1 MKRSQINA
9 LMHEAEALF
18 ADHQILLPPWATW
31 SPADWQ
37 DNPETARWCYDHQM
51 GWDITD
57 YGGGDFASRGLTLFC
72 IRNGRQGVAG
82 EAPYAE
88 KIMVVRE
95 GQETPL
101 HLHRVKMEDII
112 VRGGGNLVLELYN
125 TDEAGARLDTP
136 VSVRTDGMPRSVEAG
151 APLVLHPGQSIRITR
166 GLYHR
171 FYGEHGTGTA
181 LVGEVSQVN
190 DDLADNHYFDAND
203 RFSDIEEDEPPLY
216 PLWTELSA

>member
-1 MKRSQINA
+1 MQRSQINA
-9 LMHEAEALF
+9 LMREAEALF
-18 ADHQILLPPWATW
+18 AAHRILLPPWATW

-37 DNPETARWCYDHQM
+37 ANPETARWCYDHQM

-57 YGGGDFASRGLTLFC
+57 YGGGDFTSRGLILFC

-101 HLHRVKMEDII
+101 HHHRVKMEDII

-125 TDEAGARLDTP
+125 TDEAGTRLDTP
-136 VSVRTDGMPRSVEAG
+136 VSVRTDGTPRRVEAG
-151 APLVLHPGQSIRITR
+151 EPLVLHPGRSIRITR

-190 DDLADNHYFDAND
+190 DDLADNHYFDATA

-216 PLWTELSA
+216 PLWTELPA